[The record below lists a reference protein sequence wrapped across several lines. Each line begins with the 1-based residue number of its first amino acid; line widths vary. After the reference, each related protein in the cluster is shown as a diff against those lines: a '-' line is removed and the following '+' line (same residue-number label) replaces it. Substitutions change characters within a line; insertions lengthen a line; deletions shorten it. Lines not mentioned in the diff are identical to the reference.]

1 MATKGCD
8 LDRCKAV
15 DLGFI
20 HDSLKLRHKNVKK
33 CEPHMATAMLIR
45 VEETLC
51 CTLYRTLRRKTY
63 EITHEIQQFA
73 GHRGV

>member
-20 HDSLKLRHKNVKK
+20 HDFLKLRHKNETKQG
-33 CEPHMATAMLIR
+33 EPNVATAMLIR
-45 VEETLC
+45 VLNI
-51 CTLYRTLRRKTY
+51 R
-63 EITHEIQQFA
+63 I
-73 GHRGV
+73 